1 MNASGPSQ
9 ARRPQ
14 SRQPGRP
21 RRATPHIR
29 EFLADSLTPLA
40 VYRRLAEVSDF
51 RFLFESVSGG
61 EQVSRFSFLGAG
73 PSEVY
78 RLYPDR
84 LEAERGGRTRRL
96 PGEPVAALRRVL
108 GEISAEPGSIPFTGG
123 LVGYF
128 GYDLIRLL
136 ERLPHRPPDPHQL
149 PVALLARF
157 DTLVIFDHAYQRVLA
172 IANEIEDEISVG
184 AAERELARLSR
195 LLTAAGGGGGVA
207 MPGRTPPPLAP
218 ELKGLDG
225 PAYRRAVLT
234 AKEHI
239 AAGDIFQVVLARR
252 FRVPRR
258 VEPLLL
264 YRALRMVNPS
274 PYMVLLEAPELALV
288 GASPEMLV
296 RKTGHHISTRPI
308 AGTRPRGMDEAGD
321 RRLAEDLLADAKER
335 AEHVMLVDLGRND
348 LGRVA
353 MPGSVRVPTFMEVER
368 YSHVMH
374 IVSSVEAELAS
385 GRDGLDLLLSCFPAG
400 TVSGAPKIRAM
411 EIIDELEPEARG
423 PYAGAIGYLSY
434 SGDVDTCIAIRT
446 LVVRPAETWITAGAG
461 IVADSDPRSEEIET
475 ENKAAAMLAAVGLAE
490 ALQERDERDE
500 RGPRGATGAKSA
512 KSTKSAKGTKGTKS
526 ARDTMGATDAR
537 GAKVAKP
544 EKAVQR
550 RRGAARGGSE

>member
-1 MNASGPSQ
+1 MSPSRPRGQ
-9 ARRPQ
+9 APAPPAPAPAPAGARGG
-14 SRQPGRP
+14 QPA

-40 VYRRLAEVSDF
+40 VYRRLAAVSDF

-61 EQVSRFSFLGAG
+61 EHVSRFSFLGAG

-84 LEAERGGRTRRL
+84 LEAERDGRRRRL
-96 PGEPVAALRRVL
+96 PGEPLAALRRLL
-108 GEISAEPGSIPFTGG
+108 GEISAEPGPIPFTGG

-128 GYDLIRLL
+128 GYDVIRLV
-136 ERLPHRPPDPHQL
+136 ERLPHRPPDPFDL
-149 PVALLARF
+149 PLALLARF

-172 IANEIEDEISVG
+172 IANEIEGEVSVG

-207 MPGRTPPPLAP
+207 MPGRTPRPLAP
-218 ELKGLDG
+218 EIVGLDG
-225 PAYRRAVLT
+225 PAFRRAVAT

-258 VEPLLL
+258 VEPLRL

-274 PYMVLLEAPELALV
+274 PYMVLLEAPEVALV

-296 RKTGHHISTRPI
+296 RKVGRHLTTRPI
-308 AGTRPRGMDEAGD
+308 AGTRPRGMDEPGD
-321 RRLAEDLLADAKER
+321 RRLADDLLADAKER

-353 MPGSVRVPTFMEVER
+353 AAGSVRVPTFMEVER

-374 IVSSVEAELAS
+374 LVSGVEAELAA
-385 GRDGLDLLLSCFPAG
+385 GRDGLDALLACFPAG

-411 EIIDELEPEARG
+411 EIIDALEPEARG

-446 LVVRPAETWITAGAG
+446 LMVRAGETSVTAGAG
-461 IVADSDPRSEEIET
+461 IVADSDPHAEERET
-475 ENKAAAMLAAVGLAE
+475 ESKAAGLLAAVALAE
-490 ALQERDERDE
+490 ALGE
-500 RGPRGATGAKSA
+500 TG
-512 KSTKSAKGTKGTKS
+512 G
-526 ARDTMGATDAR
+526 DDA
-537 GAKVAKP
+537 
-544 EKAVQR
+544 
-550 RRGAARGGSE
+550 

>member
-1 MNASGPSQ
+1 MS
-9 ARRPQ
+9 
-14 SRQPGRP
+14 P
-21 RRATPHIR
+21 RRAVPHIR

-40 VYRRLAEVSDF
+40 VYRRLAEVSDV

-61 EQVSRFSFLGAG
+61 ESLSRFTFLGAG
-73 PSEVY
+73 PRELY

-84 LEAERGGRTRRL
+84 LEAERDGSVRRL
-96 PGEPVAALRRVL
+96 PGEPIAALRELL
-108 GEISAEPGSIPFTGG
+108 GEIVAEPGPIPFTGG

-136 ERLPHRPPDPHQL
+136 ERLPNRPPDPHGL
-149 PVALLARF
+149 PVAMLARF
-157 DTLVIFDHAYQRVLA
+157 DTVVIFDHAYQRVLA
-172 IANEIEDEISVG
+172 IANEIEDEISV
-184 AAERELARLSR
+184 ADAERELARLSR
-195 LLTAAGGGGGVA
+195 LLTASAGGGGVA
-207 MPGRTPPPLAP
+207 MPGRPPGPLALEP
-218 ELKGLDG
+218 PSLDG
-225 PAYRRAVLT
+225 AAYRRAVAA

-258 VEPLLL
+258 VEPQLL

-274 PYMVLLEAPELALV
+274 PYMVLLEVPELALV

-296 RKTGHHISTRPI
+296 RKVGREITTRPI
-308 AGTRPRGMDEAGD
+308 AGTRPRGMDEAAD
-321 RRLAEDLLADAKER
+321 RRLAADLLADAKER

-353 MPGSVRVPTFMEVER
+353 TPGSVRVPTFMDVER

-374 IVSSVEAELAS
+374 IVSSVEAELAT
-385 GRDGLDLLLSCFPAG
+385 GRDGLDALLSCFPAG

-446 LVVRPAETWITAGAG
+446 LVVRPEETSVTAGAG
-461 IVADSDPRSEEIET
+461 IVADSDPASEERET
-475 ENKAAAMLAAVGLAE
+475 ESKAAAMLAAVGLAE
-490 ALQERDERDE
+490 ALEQ
-500 RGPRGATGAKSA
+500 
-512 KSTKSAKGTKGTKS
+512 
-526 ARDTMGATDAR
+526 
-537 GAKVAKP
+537 
-544 EKAVQR
+544 
-550 RRGAARGGSE
+550 RGGDA